1 MDVIINQSNVPD
13 LLNTA
18 SKVKISQFKWMNKGK
33 RLVALNGNTSV
44 SLSEAKEE
52 YCVPLNIDYQL
63 RGVSNSKDN
72 DDGISAE
79 YFGSILIAVQKD
91 TLDFSNTDNY
101 FFTFDGANSLIKK
114 DYQNIYVANRVQFLT
129 LDNKTPLIS
138 LNSKENTLVLLTP
151 ISSLASFQNAKL
163 DFVFEDLTDVSKIT
177 KLEMIIPKYA
187 LPQTITGK
195 GIIGEDI
202 SSDLDFEMKLKD
214 GVLGYAEFAVDQAN
228 EKIVLYSPWAARTFT
243 LPYDVAQKFLSPQG
257 VSLKTLYDLNDGIH
271 KKLYRA
277 LMTAIILTSEYQNG
291 FNSFVR
297 DANGNLDKDCEIN
310 GIKLRGLESKQSVI
324 SITNGLLLATKEAT
338 DLDIYKITYEII
350 NMLSAIIE
358 SDFSTGSGN
367 NQLNQYLDPFY
378 FITRSQIVV
387 DTGTDKKKVNDTS
400 LEQDLKVSLA
410 SKYYSFKENTIADG
424 STTKTEYQLVLVDDF
439 NSVSLL
445 PSINAGSQYR
455 NPIITDNVSSQNITT
470 NPSER
475 KSGSNAFPRML
486 FAVDNPKKL
495 EVFFSKKDTQIIG
508 KSRSVI
514 QSKSYFFNYTKG
526 TSGGNLPNPYNLTPI
541 YDLLSD
547 YIKQLFSTNKV
558 STDNIVIRNGS
569 PSTDRQITIPLLK
582 QLIYLL
588 GTSATPNDQYIFSQN
603 IDNPLFLEKI
613 ILPFL
618 PQGTKI
624 YESGGVKDINIKIT
638 SGIYTSSKIGGVELI
653 TSINN
658 LEFQIEYTYIP
669 INPQSQE
676 IKQSKLLLNG
686 ILDKTS
692 WRNWTNINRSSE
704 FRFEL
709 VKSELLGEVD
719 IKAISSLVIRGLW
732 IDWITLLITYQ
743 DKSGIEK
750 TFTINQLKTDAIND
764 ETIAVIKLLLNL
776 GTLPQ

>member
-52 YCVPLNIDYQL
+52 FCVPLNIDYQL

-101 FFTFDGANSLIKK
+101 FFTFDGNTSLINK

-129 LDNKTPLIS
+129 LEGKTPNIS

-163 DFVFEDLTDVSKIT
+163 DFIFEDLTDVSKIT
-177 KLEMIIPKYA
+177 KIEMIIPKYS
-187 LPQTITGK
+187 LPQTITAK

-202 SSDLDFEMKLKD
+202 SSDLDFEIKLKD

-257 VSLKTLYDLNDGIH
+257 TSLKTLYDLNDGIH

-291 FNSFVR
+291 FNSFAR
-297 DANGNLDKDCEIN
+297 DTNGNLDKDCEIN
-310 GIKLRGLESKQSVI
+310 GIKLRGLENKQSVI

-378 FITRSQIVV
+378 FITRTQIAV
-387 DTGTDKKKVNDTS
+387 DTGSDKKKVNDTS

-410 SKYYSFKENTIADG
+410 SKYYSFKENIITDG

-445 PSINAGSQYR
+445 PSISAGTQYR

-486 FAVDNPKKL
+486 FAVDDPKKL
-495 EVFFSKKDTQIIG
+495 EIFFSKKDTQIIATG
-508 KSRSVI
+508 RSSIQTKSLFWNEDNFLSERDAPHPTPP
-514 QSKSYFFNYTKG
+514 QSFLPFINPLWVQTF
-526 TSGGNLPNPYNLTPI
+526 TSFWQPI
-541 YDLLSD
+541 TWTSS
-547 YIKQLFSTNKV
+547 KKTANKE
-558 STDNIVIRNGS
+558 
-569 PSTDRQITIPLLK
+569 QITIEKMKSWVSIFRDHIPFFK
-582 QLIYLL
+582 QDFDSIE
-588 GTSATPNDQYIFSQN
+588 N
-603 IDNPLFLEKI
+603 LEKI
-613 ILPFL
+613 IAPFL
-618 PQGTKI
+618 PNGTKI
-624 YESGGVKDINIKIT
+624 YENGGIKDITIKVVSGTFSTGSGHLSEYIT
-638 SGIYTSSKIGGVELI
+638 QIK
-653 TSINN
+653 N
-658 LEFQIEYTYIP
+658 LELQIEYTYIP
-669 INPQSQE
+669 INPQSSE

-692 WRNWTNINRSSE
+692 WRNWTNINRSSD

-719 IKAISSLVIRGLW
+719 IKAISSLVVRGLW

-743 DKSGIEK
+743 DKAGVEK
-750 TFTINQLKTDAIND
+750 TFTINQLRTDAIND